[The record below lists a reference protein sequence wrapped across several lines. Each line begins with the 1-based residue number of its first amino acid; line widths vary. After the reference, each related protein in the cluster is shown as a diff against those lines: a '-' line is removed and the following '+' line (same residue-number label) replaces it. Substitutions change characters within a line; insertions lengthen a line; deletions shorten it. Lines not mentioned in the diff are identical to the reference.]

1 MWWNF
6 LNNLS
11 HLQKEKILFFIVPI
25 ISIIIGF
32 ILAIIGLITVIKW
45 IF

>member
-6 LNNLS
+6 LNALS
-11 HLQKEKILFFIVPI
+11 WSKFGLLAIPV
-25 ISIIIGF
+25 IGF

>member
-6 LNNLS
+6 LNNFNWGTLVYIVIPTILLVLS
-11 HLQKEKILFFIVPI
+11 
-25 ISIIIGF
+25 
-32 ILAIIGLITVIKW
+32 IIGLITVIKW

>member
-6 LNNLS
+6 LNAMDL
-11 HLQKEKILFFIVPI
+11 KALFVYLI
-25 ISIIIGF
+25 IPAIGL